1 MSQFRAGIDVSKGT
15 YNIIRGNSSGL
26 WIGTNTSTVNINS
39 SKLNIS
45 SLNVSI
51 VTNYDG
57 IEFSNN
63 PTITVNSLDAAER
76 SRHIPTT
83 EWVNNYFDSRMAALN
98 LQLNK
103 DIVPYGVNL
112 LELKRIPFQTLPS
125 SITPTLPDKTTRVS
139 ILILGP
145 GGRAGANVS
154 SLSDTNVSIGIG
166 GAGGS
171 GGAVYYPSIHCN
183 FSKPFNINFSYS
195 TDENSNPV
203 PLSTILSYSTEL
215 LSSMNVSLR
224 SKVISIAYGGSNGED
239 TTYDLPGAQGH
250 PGSSIIYYT
259 YGQSAGQP
267 GSSNI
272 SGNGALYTGLKNVS
286 KTLINYGGNN
296 ILSYEVDQTILDN
309 VGGSQRIVYDTNTV
323 NISTINPG
331 KGAVYMW
338 CWNDSATLQLNS
350 SKTFN
355 VSNGLGT
362 QYNRLN
368 AESEVISYR
377 DTLTGPEKV
386 FSITNVSNNCSIM
399 YIDNIASK
407 PLDFYTNAG
416 YMFNASIANMSI
428 FPSNINPINLRI
440 GEHAT
445 TINSSENTIQLG
457 NENVVTRV
465 HQLNALD
472 TSKKL
477 MIGNLQSTGGI
488 SVGTDVS
495 MPNTVL
501 LSAAST
507 NLSKMVIKSHKLDI
521 NVSNVS
527 INSGGFETLTSDLS
541 GNIAIG
547 TSGKV
552 IKANT
557 IIYTESN
564 IVMGLNSVI
573 TIGGISIG
581 NDGGTVTQNNNNIVC
596 TNLTVKGG
604 VGRSVALLDNSNLS
618 VFLVNEYGD
627 VRANSLNIKE
637 DSASISSDG
646 TILGT
651 SLNVSNAG
659 IVAASIS
666 SAGAITG
673 TSINVSNAIFTT
685 AGTINASISSAG
697 AITGTSIQVS
707 NAGVNTASITS
718 LGAISGTSATIFGP
732 INVSNLGVNTASISS
747 TGDIIGK
754 SAVFTS
760 GGSINASI
768 SSAGDITGTSINV
781 SNAGATTASITS
793 AGVISGTSII
803 FSTAGTIN
811 ASINSAGA
819 ISGTSINVS
828 NAGTT
833 TASITSEGDITGK
846 SAVFTS
852 GGSINASISSAGAIT
867 GTSINVSNAGAT
879 TASISS
885 SGVISGTSIIFSTAG
900 TINASISSA
909 GAITGTSINVSNAG
923 ATTAFISSAGAI
935 RGTSATILGSINVS
949 NGGSINVSNAGATT
963 ASITSAGAITGTS
976 ATINGELIIND
987 SLGNETLSL
996 GSDGVITG
1004 RNNVFIY
1011 GSINVSTGGV
1021 YVGEDFSASSAT
1033 ISGPITAGTQ
1043 TIRNG
1048 DITSWGN
1055 IRANGNITATANL
1068 YVPMIEPL
1076 SSTTNIQVGN
1086 TQTRGSIVIGNNTN
1100 GGISIGT
1107 DSVQENTIL
1116 LNANNASL
1124 NKMQLNATNMSINTN
1139 SAVFKVLNSLGL
1151 TVNSNNILTLD
1162 TSGNTTLGH
1171 HSNVT
1176 MLNSSLCLFNTSVL
1190 SLNSNGLNT
1199 IFSDNYGN
1207 VTVGNSAGTTNIM
1220 SLKQINFNTPMVT
1233 FNTPITNSTPKGLS
1247 ITSSGIVSYA
1257 NYQAPGVVIYCGET
1271 SSLSTTEFIQD
1282 PFCICSPSGGTN
1294 VSSNVSGA
1302 LSLGMGVDT
1311 NGRFGYINCAE
1322 FGFNR
1327 DIYLASRGNAS
1338 VYIGNP
1344 LSQIGDLKSNLYV
1357 NGLTTITGNTV
1368 CLGTV
1373 SAASDINLK
1382 KDIFTV
1388 ENAIDKVK
1396 RLRGVNFTYKINDE
1410 KSMGVI
1416 AQEIQEII
1424 PEVVKDNGGT
1434 LTVNYGALA
1443 GVFIEAIKEISLN
1456 HEHAINELKEQIKCL
1471 TLNILTRA

>member
-26 WIGTNTSTVNINS
+26 WIGANTSTVNINS

-57 IEFSNN
+57 LEFSNN
-63 PTITVNSLDAAER
+63 PSITVNSLDPAER

-83 EWVNNYFDSRMAALN
+83 EWVNSYFDSRFAALN

-145 GGRAGANVS
+145 GGRAGTNVS

-203 PLSTILSYSTEL
+203 PLSTTLSYSTEL

-239 TTYDLPGAQGH
+239 TTYDFPGSQGA

-259 YGQSAGQP
+259 YGQSVGQP
-267 GSSNI
+267 GTSNI
-272 SGNGALYTGLKNVS
+272 SGNGAIYTGLKNVS

-323 NISTINPG
+323 NISTIQPG

-368 AESEVISYR
+368 AESEVMSYR

-399 YIDNIASK
+399 YLDKISSK
-407 PLDFYTNAG
+407 PLDFYTTGG

-428 FPSNINPINLRI
+428 FPSNTNPIHLRI
-440 GEHAT
+440 GENAT
-445 TINSSENTIQLG
+445 TINSTENTIQLG

-472 TSKKL
+472 ASKKL

-495 MPNTVL
+495 MLNTVL
-501 LSAAST
+501 LSAVST
-507 NLSKMVIKSHKLDI
+507 NLDKMVIQSDKLDI

-527 INSGGFETLTSDLS
+527 INSGGVETFVSDS
-541 GNIAIG
+541 NGDIVIG
-547 TSGKV
+547 GTGKK
-552 IKANT
+552 ITAKT
-557 IIYTESN
+557 TIYTNAN
-564 IVMGLNSVI
+564 IVMDSNSTI
-573 TIGGISIG
+573 TIGSSVLSLG
-581 NDGGTVTQNNNNIVC
+581 NGSTVGSNAAEIITNKITVNAGTDSFIKLLDDTNNIAFIVDQYGN
-596 TNLTVKGG
+596 TKG
-604 VGRSVALLDNSNLS
+604 STFA
-618 VFLVNEYGD
+618 LVNG
-627 VRANSLNIKE
+627 N
-637 DSASISSDG
+637 ASITLQGDIFGKSA
-646 TILGT
+646 TIYGPI
-651 SLNVSNAG
+651 NVSNLG
-659 IVAASIS
+659 VNTASIGS
-666 SAGAITG
+666 TGTITG
-673 TSINVSNAIFTT
+673 TSINVSNG
-685 AGTINASISSAG
+685 GTINASISSTG
-697 AITGTSIQVS
+697 SITGTSIQVR

-768 SSAGDITGTSINV
+768 SSEGAITGTSINV
-781 SNAGATTASITS
+781 SNGGATTASITS
-793 AGVISGTSII
+793 AGVINGTGIV

-811 ASINSAGA
+811 ASINSAGS
-819 ISGTSINVS
+819 ISGTSISVS
-828 NAGTT
+828 NLGVNM
-833 TASITSEGDITGK
+833 ASITSTGDIIGK

-852 GGSINASISSAGAIT
+852 GGSINASISSGGAIT

-885 SGVISGTSIIFSTAG
+885 AGVINGTSIVFSTAG
-900 TINASISSA
+900 TINASISST

-923 ATTAFISSAGAI
+923 ATTASISSTGSI

-963 ASITSAGAITGTS
+963 ASISSTGAITGTN
-976 ATINGELIIND
+976 ATINGDLSIKN
-987 SLGNETLSL
+987 SLGNETLSIQSN
-996 GSDGVITG
+996 GIITG
-1004 RNNVFIY
+1004 LNNVFIY
-1011 GSINVSTGGV
+1011 GSVNVSTGGV
-1021 YVGEDFSASSAT
+1021 YVGEDLTASKAT
-1033 ISGPITAGTQ
+1033 IGGPIIAGTS
-1043 TIRNG
+1043 IFRNG
-1048 DITSWGN
+1048 DITAWGN
-1055 IRANGNITATANL
+1055 IRANGNITATGNL

-1086 TQTRGSIVIGNNTN
+1086 TQTLGSIVIGNNTN

-1107 DSVQENTIL
+1107 ETALQHTIL

-1124 NKMQLNATNMSINTN
+1124 NKMQINASNMSINTD

-1171 HSNVT
+1171 HANVT
-1176 MLNSSLCLFNTSVL
+1176 MLNSSLCLFNTSIL

-1220 SLKQINFNTPMVT
+1220 SLKQINFNTPLVT
-1233 FNTPITNSTPKGLS
+1233 FNTPITNSAPKGLS
-1247 ITSSGIVSYA
+1247 ITNSGIVSYA
-1257 NYQAPGVVIYCGET
+1257 NYQSPGIAVYCGET
-1271 SSLSTTEFIQD
+1271 SSLNTTEYIQD

-1344 LSQIGDLKSNLYV
+1344 LSQVGDLKSNLYV

-1382 KDIFTV
+1382 KDIVTV

-1443 GVFIEAIKEISLN
+1443 GVFIEAFKEISLK
-1456 HEHAINELKEQIKCL
+1456 HEKEINDLKDRIS
-1471 TLNILTRA
+1471 ILEND